1 MNTPKLDL
9 IIGCMFSGKTTE
21 LLNRIRKAHLICD
34 PTTVLIINNDKD
46 KRYDESGSV
55 CSHDKQAI
63 YSISVDSL
71 ISVVNL
77 TAYKK
82 ASVVFVDEAQFFP
95 DLKAFALKA
104 VEEDGKWVTIC
115 GLDGDFQRNK
125 FGDIIDLIPYADT
138 VYKTT
143 ALCLKCKDGTPALFS
158 ARLQSLCQDQVLV
171 GEHDVY
177 VPVCRKH
184 YLMNQHNTM

>member
-21 LLNRIRKAHLICD
+21 LMNRIRKAHLIY

-46 KRYDESGSV
+46 KRYDDSGSV
-55 CSHDKQAI
+55 CSHDKQVI
-63 YSISVDSL
+63 RSMSVNDLS
-71 ISVVNL
+71 SVFDTTEYN
-77 TAYKK
+77 A
-82 ASVVFVDEAQFFP
+82 ASVVFVDEAQFFS
-95 DLKAFALKA
+95 DLKTFCLKA

-125 FGDIIDLIPYADT
+125 FGDVVDLVPYADS

-143 ALCLKCKDGTPALFS
+143 ALCLECRDGTPALFS
-158 ARLQSLCQDQVLV
+158 ARLQSSCKDQVLV
-171 GEHDVY
+171 GEHDTY

-184 YLMNQHNTM
+184 YLVKQHSN